1 MDKIVKLVS
10 EKAGISEEQAQ
21 TAVTTVA
28 SFLKDRMPEPLA
40 GQVDKYLRGEEGDK
54 GGLGDT
60 LGNVGGMF
68 GKK

>member
-1 MDKIVKLVS
+1 MEKIIKLVS

-28 SFLKDRMPEPLA
+28 GFLKDRMPAPLA
-40 GQVDKYLRGEEGDK
+40 AQVDKYLSGENGEE

-60 LGNVGGMF
+60 LGGIGGMF
-68 GKK
+68 GK